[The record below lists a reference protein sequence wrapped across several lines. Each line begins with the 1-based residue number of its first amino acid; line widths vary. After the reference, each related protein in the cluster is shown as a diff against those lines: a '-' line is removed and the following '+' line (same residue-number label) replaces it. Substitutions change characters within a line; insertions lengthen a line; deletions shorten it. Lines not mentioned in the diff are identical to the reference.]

1 MRLWS
6 QARQMGMY
14 AAKCMSA
21 DRLGQP
27 LLQDFCFEMFAHVT
41 RLLGHKLIL
50 LGLFNG
56 QRLGADYSA
65 LIRMTPGQSG
75 PGDVIRRCL
84 CRVESFSWFMV
95 GLYGSMILRH
105 L

>member
-56 QRLGADYSA
+56 QRLGTDYTA
-65 LIRMTPGQSG
+65 LIRMTPGQRRDGSVSG
-75 PGDVIRRCL
+75 SSDVT
-84 CRVESFSWFMV
+84 V
-95 GLYGSMILRH
+95 
-105 L
+105 